1 MAVSDNNEIA
11 GVILNAS
18 VAVGD
23 AERSIEKI
31 ELIDDER
38 FKKIFKLLHEQNI
51 SSDLFE
57 RFNVSKIFDIRIL
70 SVDPKWVMIWCVCV
84 CLCVAVVIPIENKIL
99 FSYPFFS
106 QYRFRC
112 QGIAKNLM
120 LKSERMAL
128 ENGFKVKW
136 FTTIFAISV

>member
-1 MAVSDNNEIA
+1 MSTLRDGLSVMAVSDNNEIA

-70 SVDPKWVMIWCVCV
+70 SVDPK
-84 CLCVAVVIPIENKIL
+84 
-99 FSYPFFS
+99 
-106 QYRFRC
+106 
-112 QGIAKNLM
+112 
-120 LKSERMAL
+120 
-128 ENGFKVKW
+128 
-136 FTTIFAISV
+136 